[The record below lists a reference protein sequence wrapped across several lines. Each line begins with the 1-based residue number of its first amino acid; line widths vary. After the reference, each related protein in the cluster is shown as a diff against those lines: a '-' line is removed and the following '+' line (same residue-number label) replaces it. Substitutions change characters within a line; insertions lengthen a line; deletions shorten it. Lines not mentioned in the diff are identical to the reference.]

1 MNSEMTLMT
10 SMIRSQILWM
20 TVRSSVSPVNSANRP
35 PMVSYDSNRLTVPNI
50 LYHAQRQSRN
60 LSCEIQA
67 LAFAQVQQPFH
78 LFMGHFNTPP
88 SSVKFKGLVGVNAH
102 VRSNEGVPGAI
113 ALLVEEELDV
123 HTGIPGL
130 DGCGLISDGPVA
142 FGLPGLFEF
151 GDDIWRG
158 EVAQGCPVLGPTHLL
173 DHPDDMALE
182 VAAVD
187 ELKEFRAGEP
197 AVNQQVVEPGTF
209 QNSLS
214 EHLDG
219 VGNSGLEH
227 FRLAGI
233 DLLVL
238 TASLA
243 ILGGLLLLGKPLW
256 LIGIFPCLCLY
267 GGVHHQLC
275 LAVRVAEEQGFKPQD
290 APHDRMGKHLSKAFR
305 FVSRLGRSV
314 SSRMTQRVS
323 PLASAPATGEGG
335 QLPTDGVSNTAPV
348 NTSVI
353 HDAIERVLLAGEQ
366 LAKRAALI
374 VGRCLHG
381 EERLQDEL
389 FHQLDEGEPA
399 VRILN
404 RTYRFG
410 LYDEALHHFAD
421 RVDCLTSIVVFE
433 KVFEFRD
440 YLSIFIHG

>member
-1 MNSEMTLMT
+1 MGNSN
-10 SMIRSQILWM
+10 
-20 TVRSSVSPVNSANRP
+20 P
-35 PMVSYDSNRLTVPNI
+35 
-50 LYHAQRQSRN
+50 
-60 LSCEIQA
+60 
-67 LAFAQVQQPFH
+67 
-78 LFMGHFNTPP
+78 PP
-88 SSVKFKGLVGVNAH
+88 SGVKFKGPVGVNAH

-113 ALLVEEELDV
+113 ALLVEEEPDI
-123 HTGIPGL
+123 HTGISGL
-130 DGCGLISDGPVA
+130 DGRGLISDGPVA
-142 FGLPGLFEF
+142 FGLPGFLEF

-158 EVAQGCPVLGPTHLL
+158 EVAQGCPVLGPTHLN
-173 DHPDDMALE
+173 HPDDMALE

-243 ILGGLLLLGKPLW
+243 VLGGLLLLGKPLR
-256 LIGIFPCLCLY
+256 LIGILACLCLY
-267 GGVHHQLC
+267 GGIHHQLC
-275 LAVRVAEEQGFKPQD
+275 LAVRVAEEQGFEPQD

-348 NTSVI
+348 NMSVI

-374 VGRCLHG
+374 VGRCLHR
-381 EERLQDEL
+381 EERLQDEQ

-399 VRILN
+399 VWILN

-410 LYDEALHHFAD
+410 LYDETLHHFAD
-421 RVDCLTSIVVFE
+421 RVDCLTGIVVFE

-440 YLSIFIHG
+440 YLSIFVRG